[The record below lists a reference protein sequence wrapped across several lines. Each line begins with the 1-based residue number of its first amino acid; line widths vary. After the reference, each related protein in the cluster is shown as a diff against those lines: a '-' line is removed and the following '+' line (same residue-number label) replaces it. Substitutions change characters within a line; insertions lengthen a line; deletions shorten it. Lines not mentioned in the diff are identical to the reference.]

1 MAEIVDHL
9 EVIYGVGRA
18 HESIP
23 EIHGALTDLN
33 SGHKGEFVY
42 LKKVVKTILPRPHR
56 HQFEQQQQQQQQMQ
70 EQEQQNADD
79 RRRLQYIGIER
90 LGHGDPARADL
101 AKGAG
106 GEFRLLK
113 YEYRFSGPA
122 IYDVALWRSG
132 GRQPIPPA
140 GWDGMSVDINEGRRG
155 DYLYIVWKIDYFI
168 C

>member
-1 MAEIVDHL
+1 MAEIIDHL

-18 HESIP
+18 PESIP
-23 EIHGALTDLN
+23 EINGALTDLN

-42 LKKVVKTILPRPHR
+42 LKKVVKTLPPRPRR
-56 HQFEQQQQQQQQMQ
+56 HHFEQQQQMQ
-70 EQEQQNADD
+70 EQEQNADD
-79 RRRLQYIGIER
+79 RRRLQYIGVER

-106 GEFRLLK
+106 GDFRLLR
-113 YEYRFSGPA
+113 YEYKFAGPA

-132 GRQPIPPA
+132 GRQCIPPA

>member
-1 MAEIVDHL
+1 MAEVISHL

-23 EIHGALTDLN
+23 EITGALTDLN

-42 LKKVVKTILPRPHR
+42 LKKVVKTIPPRPYKQHI
-56 HQFEQQQQQQQQMQ
+56 EQLQQD
-70 EQEQQNADD
+70 QEQQDTDD

-90 LGHGDPARADL
+90 LGNGDPARADL

-106 GEFRLLK
+106 EEFRFLK
-113 YEYRFSGPA
+113 YVYRFTGPA

-132 GRQPIPPA
+132 GRQCIPPT
-140 GWDGMSVDINEGRRG
+140 GWDGMSCDINEGRRG